1 MPRTPDEQR
10 AILSAALSEAA
21 TVRQAYLPLELHVDT
36 LGDERAEEV
45 VRTVRDA
52 LSALEDHL
60 RALGRA
66 TYVQTPTEPGHA
78 PA

>member
-36 LGDERAEEV
+36 LGDERAEDL

-60 RALGRA
+60 RVLGRA

>member
-10 AILSAALSEAA
+10 AILSAALSQAT

-36 LGDERAEEV
+36 LGDERAEEL
-45 VRTVRDA
+45 VRTVSDA

-60 RALGRA
+60 RVLGRA
-66 TYVQTPTEPGHA
+66 TYVQSPPESSHIRA
-78 PA
+78 

>member
-10 AILSAALSEAA
+10 TILSAALSQAT
-21 TVRQAYLPLELHVDT
+21 TVRQAYLPLELHIDT
-36 LGDERAEEV
+36 LSDERAEDL

-66 TYVQTPTEPGHA
+66 TYAPTEPEPGHA
-78 PA
+78 QT